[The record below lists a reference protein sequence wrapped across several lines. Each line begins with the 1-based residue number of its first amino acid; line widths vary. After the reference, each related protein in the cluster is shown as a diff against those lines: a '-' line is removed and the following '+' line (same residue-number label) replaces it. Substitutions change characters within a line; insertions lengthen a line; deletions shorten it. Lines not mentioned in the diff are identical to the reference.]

1 MLLKRVL
8 LVLFLAWQAINAL
21 AGGSG
26 LNLVVVV
33 NQNSSN
39 SVQLGNEYCTARGV
53 PPGNLFRMTNWA
65 GGSIAW
71 LNSEFEGYLR
81 DPLFDFIARNG
92 LTNQITYVLLSMD
105 IPYRVTE

>member
-8 LVLFLAWQAINAL
+8 FMLILAWQAINAF

-39 SVQLGNEYCTARGV
+39 SVQLGNEYCAARGV
-53 PPGNLFRMTNWA
+53 PPGNLFRMTNWT
-65 GGSIAW
+65 GGPIAW
-71 LNSEFEGYLR
+71 NRSDFDGYLR
-81 DPLFDFIARNG
+81 DPLLAFLAGSG
-92 LTNQITYVLLSMD
+92 LTNQVSYVLLSMD
-105 IPYRVTE
+105 IP